1 MEIIS
6 VKYYFRL
13 LYEKLYDFFIKKK
26 RRYII
31 QKIHYSRKVQF

>member
-26 RRYII
+26 TQIY
-31 QKIHYSRKVQF
+31 YSENTLQ